1 MKVAVAGEGAGSP
14 LVDVIEAHLNANSK
28 HEVTNLRA

>member
-1 MKVAVAGEGAGSP
+1 MKVAVAGDGAGRP
-14 LVDVIEAHLNANSK
+14 LVDVIEAHLKTNSK